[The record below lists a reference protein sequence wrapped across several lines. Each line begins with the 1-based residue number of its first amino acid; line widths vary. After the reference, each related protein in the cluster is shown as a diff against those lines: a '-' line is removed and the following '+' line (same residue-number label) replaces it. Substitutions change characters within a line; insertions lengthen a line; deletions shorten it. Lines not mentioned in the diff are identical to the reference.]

1 MRARTWARDRGF
13 AVRLVASE
21 GSGSHGMLYV
31 GKRETTVRDRK
42 KEMGKGVLA
51 KMLGELGIARDDLE
65 ASERGKRL

>member
-1 MRARTWARDRGF
+1 
-13 AVRLVASE
+13 
-21 GSGSHGMLYV
+21 MLYV